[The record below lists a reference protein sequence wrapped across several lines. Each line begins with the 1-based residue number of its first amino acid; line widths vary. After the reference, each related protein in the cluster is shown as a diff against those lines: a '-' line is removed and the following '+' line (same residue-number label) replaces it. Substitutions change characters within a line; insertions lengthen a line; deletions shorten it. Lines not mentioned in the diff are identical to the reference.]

1 VRWPRSALRARTG
14 WTAKPA
20 VHSTTTPTSW
30 RYRRISGTVVPGGVT
45 IELERTSVIESP
57 YTTHLFSTVHR

>member
-1 VRWPRSALRARTG
+1 MAAAGPI
-14 WTAKPA
+14 
-20 VHSTTTPTSW
+20 PTEAS
-30 RYRRISGTVVPGGVT
+30 RISGTVVPGGVT